1 MHGRDEGSS
10 HHGMPWSRKPSHIA
24 YDPSTDAPL
33 SPIVVTD
40 ALGMIN
46 KADGMMQ
53 MCMKGACGRGGGAS
67 LAVFWI
73 VLAVL
78 APALLATASRCRNSG
93 SRRPDRPGGA
103 CQHLWRR

>member
-1 MHGRDEGSS
+1 MVAEA
-10 HHGMPWSRKPSHIA
+10 SHIA

-53 MCMKGACGRGGGAS
+53 MCMKGCLRGAAGGG
-67 LAVFWI
+67 VFW
-73 VLAVL
+73 
-78 APALLATASRCRNSG
+78 PSSG
-93 SRRPDRPGGA
+93 SSWPCWHQP
-103 CQHLWRR
+103 C